1 MWVRIVGVVV
11 AVDEFYGRRVYTVDD
26 STGEC
31 VECSVEIPKPA
42 KPERLGDGAGAGA
55 AGRNTTM
62 QGTAPAAPTPDIPTD
77 MDVGMVVDVKG
88 RVKLFRDRKQIRI
101 VKAQRVASTAQEVQ
115 FWNRIRDFRR
125 DVLARAWVL
134 DRREVHRAKN
144 QHLADLAGVD
154 AEERRKR
161 RRERRE
167 RKSRPRKG
175 EEEARP
181 RRAHGETSRRSGADL
196 DLAHRP
202 SPTTSNT
209 SKQSVKARQAEGQY
223 DALGL

>member
-1 MWVRIVGVVV
+1 MV

-42 KPERLGDGAGAGA
+42 KPERLGDGARVGA
-55 AGRNTTM
+55 AGRNATT
-62 QGTAPAAPTPDIPTD
+62 QGTAPAAPTPDIPAD

-125 DVLARAWVL
+125 DVLAQPWVL
-134 DRREVHRAKN
+134 DRREVRRAKK
-144 QHLADLAGVD
+144 QHLADAVD
-154 AEERRKR
+154 AETEERRR
-161 RRERRE
+161 RRKERRE
-167 RKSRPRKG
+167 QPRARTDREEGRRRLGG
-175 EEEARP
+175 EE
-181 RRAHGETSRRSGADL
+181 SRRSAADL
-196 DLAHRP
+196 DLVHRP
-202 SPTTSNT
+202 SPTE
-209 SKQSVKARQAEGQY
+209 SKSTRARPEGQY